1 MILDTHKEVENLIS
15 AGLEKKVAEAII
27 NVQAK
32 REDELATKQD
42 LKILEVSLKT
52 ELSWI
57 KGMLFAVLGLLL
69 APMAAQIMAL
79 YIK

>member
-57 KGMLFAVLGLLL
+57 KAMLFAVLGLLL
-69 APMAAQIMAL
+69 APMIAQFVAL

>member
-1 MILDTHKEVENLIS
+1 M
-15 AGLEKKVAEAII
+15 
-27 NVQAK
+27 QAK